1 MIAESLFPAEWRET
15 ELKVELCGL
24 SQFSHAELP
33 WHVCMV
39 EEKHNS
45 DSKSDFE
52 NIHTDEWN
60 SKTARTKIKEL
71 ISSLYVF
78 QEDLCKC

>member
-1 MIAESLFPAEWRET
+1 MSAMIAESLFPAEWRET
-15 ELKVELCGL
+15 EPKVELCGL

-52 NIHTDEWN
+52 NIQAIFYTRMSEPP
-60 SKTARTKIKEL
+60 KQ
-71 ISSLYVF
+71 
-78 QEDLCKC
+78 QEQR

>member
-39 EEKHNS
+39 EEKHNF

-52 NIHTDEWN
+52 NIQPLFYTWMSETP
-60 SKTARTKIKEL
+60 KQ
-71 ISSLYVF
+71 
-78 QEDLCKC
+78 QEQR